1 MFGNLSEAVYSYL
14 GMENN
19 IRSFI
24 SDATMHFT
32 EYTSEGVCVENLLTK
47 VL

>member
-1 MFGNLSEAVYSYL
+1 MFRHLSEAVYSYL

-32 EYTSEGVCVENLLTK
+32 EYSSEGVCVKNLLTK